1 MERIKAL
8 KFEDL
13 EVWQKAH
20 SLTLEIYRITK
31 TLPKDERF
39 GLISQMRRS
48 AVSVAAN
55 IAEGFNKKGPK
66 DKVNFYNIAQGSLQ
80 ELRYYM
86 ILCKDLGYI
95 MTNESLIKSTDTIGR
110 MLNGLIASIIG
121 KR

>member
-95 MTNESLIKSTDTIGR
+95 MTNESLIKSTDSIGR